1 LYVLPYGQMSLWGL
15 FKLASNAYYLFN
27 NYIFINLQ
35 EYLSITDNISCNF
48 KELILPILTYTPE
61 PKENY
66 STSPVKENLINL
78 NNKSK
83 LIRIRSDKRIGP
95 HNKDIL
101 SIIFGNLLGD
111 GHAERRIKGNGT
123 RITFY
128 QEGSHVSYL
137 LWLHNLLFNLNYC
150 SSNIPQIKTRLGSK
164 GIVKKYIRFH
174 TWTYSSLNWV
184 HDLWYINGIKIVP
197 KTINEYFTPL
207 SLALWIMD
215 DGCKAGSGLKLAT
228 NSFSY
233 SECLFLVNILYDIFK
248 IKASV
253 QSAGIPN
260 QYHIY
265 IWKESIL
272 LLRDIVLPYLHSSM
286 KYKLYN

>member
-15 FKLASNAYYLFN
+15 LKLASNAYFLFN

-35 EYLSITDNISCNF
+35 EYLSITDNISYNF
-48 KELILPILTYTPE
+48 KELILPIL
-61 PKENY
+61 NY
-66 STSPVKENLINL
+66 NLESKDNNSYPQNLINF

-101 SIIFGNLLGD
+101 SIIFGSLLGD

-123 RITFY
+123 RLTFY

-137 LWLHNLLFNLNYC
+137 LWLHSLLVNLNYC
-150 SSNIPQIKTRLGSK
+150 SPNIPRIHTRLGNK
-164 GIVKKYIRFH
+164 GIVRKYIRFN

-184 HDLWYINGIKIVP
+184 HDLWYINKIKIVP
-197 KTINEYFTPL
+197 KTINEYITPL
-207 SLALWIMD
+207 SLAIWIMD
-215 DGCKAGSGLKLAT
+215 DGCKVGSGLKLAT

-233 SECLFLVNILYDIFK
+233 SDCLLLVNILYDIFK
-248 IKASV
+248 IKASI
-253 QSAGIPN
+253 QSAGVPN

-272 LLRDIVLPYLHSSM
+272 LLREIVLPYLHSSM